1 VLEIQWNSLEL
12 IFLFLRFQPFF
23 DDMKCVLNRIQPMCF
38 AVKASIVIRKQTGD
52 HLFLP
57 CVCCIFQ

>member
-1 VLEIQWNSLEL
+1 LEL